1 MFNPLLENLSSIK
14 DPDLETMYSDL
25 NKKYTTCLKL
35 NNSALAHQV
44 VVAITMVRE
53 ELQQRQQ
60 AATKKLMDKQNK
72 DIDGLINIG

>member
-25 NKKYTTCLKL
+25 NKKYSTCLKL